1 MNCLQRLEMYLRE
14 NGVPFEIQ
22 HHPTAYTAQEVAASE
37 HVPGKLMAKT
47 VIVFADGKTVMLVL
61 PATHRVD
68 LQKATAALGAQ
79 EVRLAE
85 EREFAA
91 AFPDCDVGAMPPFG
105 NLYDLPVWVDPS
117 LTEDEWFLFR
127 AGSHSDT
134 MSLKYADYERLVQP
148 LVADFSHHLG
158 ALAR

>member
-1 MNCLQRLEMYLRE
+1 MNCFERLQAYLRE
-14 NGVPFEIQ
+14 NQVPFQVQ

-61 PATHRVD
+61 PATQRVD
-68 LQKATAALGAQ
+68 LEKATAVLGA
-79 EVRLAE
+79 EDVRLAE

-117 LTEDEWFLFR
+117 LAEDEWFVFR
-127 AGSHSDT
+127 AGSHTDT
-134 MSLKYADYERLVQP
+134 MSLKYADFERLVKP
-148 LVADFSHHLG
+148 AVADYSRHL
-158 ALAR
+158 